1 MTVYGECMH
10 HTTFSTGKKKKE
22 NDTDQQ
28 LVGYSLHSRIKAY
41 WPVCITRFDFSI
53 FALFFLESIVYHDFL
68 SLAQGT

>member
-22 NDTDQQ
+22 NNTDQQ
-28 LVGYSLHSRIKAY
+28 LVGYSAPRIKAY

-53 FALFFLESIVYHDFL
+53 FALFFLASIVYHDFL